1 MPKIKVKFLIE
12 KDSSGEVLAV
22 FPYEIADKNMN
33 KVCYSSKE
41 AHGVCSDDYI
51 KELKPAPKSSY
62 IPLLN
67 ELISIGYNLDVLNK
81 KTA

>member
-1 MPKIKVKFLIE
+1 MPKTKVKFLIE
-12 KDSSGEVLAV
+12 KDSETEVLAV

-41 AHGVCSDDYI
+41 GHGICSTEYANS
-51 KELKPAPKSSY
+51 LKLCPKNLFEQ
-62 IPLLN
+62 LLN
-67 ELISIGYNLDVLNK
+67 ELISIGYTLDVLNK